1 MLVRTGDRL
10 ENGDEEGNIL
20 ESNILRSTGHD
31 LHLLGGSDVDFPNV
45 EAGDKRQARLLSILC
60 NCFAINIL
68 LFIPV
73 KASSIRSNRI
83 DSFFS

>member
-1 MLVRTGDRL
+1 M
-10 ENGDEEGNIL
+10 ENGDEQGNIL
-20 ESNILRSTGHD
+20 ESKILRSTGPGHD
-31 LHLLGGSDVDFPNV
+31 LHLRGGSDVDFPNV
-45 EAGDKRQARLLSILC
+45 ETAKDYQVS
-60 NCFAINIL
+60 FAMNIL